1 MTSQEQLPAK
11 PEAIAIGDIINR
23 MTVGQFWK
31 VAGSLIGVVAA
42 TFSLGYF
49 VASSIADGSLKS
61 KSAELATKDTELA
74 VKDGEIES
82 LNRRL
87 DEQQPDLSKSQ
98 EELIAYRHKD
108 RFLSLFLRYA
118 LAKNSWFKA
127 NSSVDAF
134 TERHGGS
141 IEELSPS
148 DREEYDRLAAARATT
163 FEEYDINT
171 RAPFN
176 IYLHET
182 LDEDDLHWAKGQGR
196 NATVRFDDGTIWVI
210 PSELHVTEAH

>member
-87 DEQQPDLSKSQ
+87 DEQQPELSKSQ

-108 RFLSLFLRYA
+108 RFYRCFY
-118 LAKNSWFKA
+118 
-127 NSSVDAF
+127 V
-134 TERHGGS
+134 
-141 IEELSPS
+141 
-148 DREEYDRLAAARATT
+148 
-163 FEEYDINT
+163 T
-171 RAPFN
+171 R
-176 IYLHET
+176 
-182 LDEDDLHWAKGQGR
+182 
-196 NATVRFDDGTIWVI
+196 
-210 PSELHVTEAH
+210 